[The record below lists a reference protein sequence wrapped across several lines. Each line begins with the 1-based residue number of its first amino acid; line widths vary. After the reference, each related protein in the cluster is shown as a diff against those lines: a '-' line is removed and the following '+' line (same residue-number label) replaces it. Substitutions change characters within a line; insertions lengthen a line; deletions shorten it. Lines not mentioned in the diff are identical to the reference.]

1 MASPSLHGVPRDGSP
16 ASTILWDAP
25 TPRRPSRPVRIL
37 HEPIPSC
44 RPWFAPLGRGRP
56 TGGQG
61 VVGSGLPIRIDDG
74 NVGVSQVPWKPWWSL
89 SVLFDPGRI
98 RQAEWTKSKL
108 PDTAPAWVH
117 DERSR
122 RLVLSGLNHTTFDLT
137 VYASQGWSPTR
148 HARLASGC
156 WSSSTGRDWLPA
168 GFHLKGF
175 KLPTILLSRASWREV
190 RPSFKFNLK
199 LGLTPRPWRY
209 GPHSFQ
215 GTALSRAS
223 SKRTCSA
230 VIGAC
235 SGSRR
240 DHGLGDREV
249 DVHSFN
255 ITHLIPSAQ
264 AISAILPLF
273 NDWPRRIAHPRNLI
287 PDRMSAKLCLLCST
301 GPGKTTR
308 QPSRLSLKG
317 SGSRVG

>member
-98 RQAEWTKSKL
+98 RQAEWTMSKL
-108 PDTAPAWVH
+108 PDTAPACVH
-117 DERSR
+117 DEGSR

-137 VYASQGWSPTR
+137 VYASQDGSPHH

-156 WSSSTGRDWLPA
+156 WSSFARRDSYPQ
-168 GFHLKGF
+168 GFSERF
-175 KLPTILLSRASWREV
+175 QSSSLSLFLRLSFFPQQLDAQWRRSNEL
-190 RPSFKFNLK
+190 RPSKSDFVSRHSANLPVPSRQ
-199 LGLTPRPWRY
+199 TPP
-209 GPHSFQ
+209 
-215 GTALSRAS
+215 
-223 SKRTCSA
+223 K
-230 VIGAC
+230 
-235 SGSRR
+235 
-240 DHGLGDREV
+240 
-249 DVHSFN
+249 
-255 ITHLIPSAQ
+255 
-264 AISAILPLF
+264 
-273 NDWPRRIAHPRNLI
+273 PRRVAEFTP
-287 PDRMSAKLCLLCST
+287 PPK
-301 GPGKTTR
+301 P
-308 QPSRLSLKG
+308 
-317 SGSRVG
+317 